1 MLNKAN
7 WQSVQ
12 SKTPFLCIS
21 VWREMRQPAVFFMG
35 VFGFNADL
43 PPAI

>member
-1 MLNKAN
+1 MYFCMARNEA
-7 WQSVQ
+7 
-12 SKTPFLCIS
+12 TGG
-21 VWREMRQPAVFFMG
+21 FFMG